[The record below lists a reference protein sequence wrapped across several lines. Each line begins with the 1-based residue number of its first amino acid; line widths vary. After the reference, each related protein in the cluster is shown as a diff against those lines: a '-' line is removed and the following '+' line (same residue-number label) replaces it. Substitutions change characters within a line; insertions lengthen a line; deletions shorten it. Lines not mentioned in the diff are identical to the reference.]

1 MNENIFS
8 YQNSDD
14 SFDLTQKINNLEIK
28 IMQLERN
35 LQILSTIARNPIVIE
50 NMYIRRIDADKLQF
64 KLDSIDVKEL
74 SGMLNVGVNS
84 GGKFKKKD
92 QHRKT

>member
-1 MNENIFS
+1 MSENIFS
-8 YQNSDD
+8 YRKLDD
-14 SFDLTQKINNLEIK
+14 SFDLVQKIDNLESK
-28 IMQLERN
+28 LAQLERH
-35 LQILSTIARNPIVIE
+35 LQILATLARNPIVIE

-84 GGKFKKKD
+84 GGKFKKK
-92 QHRKT
+92 K

>member
-1 MNENIFS
+1 MSENIFS
-8 YQNSDD
+8 YRKSDD
-14 SFDLTQKINNLEIK
+14 SFDLAQKIDNLESK
-28 IMQLERN
+28 IAQLEKH
-35 LQILSTIARNPIVIE
+35 LQIMATLARNPIVIE

-84 GGKFKKKD
+84 GGKFKKK
-92 QHRKT
+92 K

>member
-1 MNENIFS
+1 MSENIFS
-8 YQNSDD
+8 YRKLDD
-14 SFDLTQKINNLEIK
+14 SFDLVQKIDNLESK
-28 IMQLERN
+28 LAQLERH
-35 LQILSTIARNPIVIE
+35 LQILTTLARNPIVIE

-84 GGKFKKKD
+84 GGKFKKK
-92 QHRKT
+92 K